1 MIIFNLK
8 TKFTDD
14 DPWVLNYKKKV
25 SMGSKHGLAPKGD
38 KTFLETIPS

>member
-14 DPWVLNYKKKV
+14 DPWVLNYKKV
-25 SMGSKHGLAPKGD
+25 SMGSKHGLAPKVD
-38 KTFLETIPS
+38 KTFLEKIPS